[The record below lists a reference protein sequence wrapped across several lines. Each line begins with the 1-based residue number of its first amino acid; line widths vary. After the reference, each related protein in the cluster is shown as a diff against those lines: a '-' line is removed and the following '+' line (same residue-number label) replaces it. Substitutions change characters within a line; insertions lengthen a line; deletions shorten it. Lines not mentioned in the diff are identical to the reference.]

1 MLIYSSFSLG
11 VGCGLLIVAGLGS
24 DSMSTL
30 MEGISLVTK
39 LSFSSVNL
47 ILNLSILI
55 LAYISGRDNVGIASI
70 LYPLFVSI
78 GIEFS
83 TKLFPVADKLIVNAI
98 LFIIGFMLM
107 VVAIALNSKC
117 ECGKNPYDALCFNLA
132 SIYKVKYSFIRTS
145 IDLLMLV
152 IGVFLHGT
160 YGIGTIVAAFMMGSV
175 AEKLIALLD
184 SNNIYRKYM
193 MI

>member
-1 MLIYSSFSLG
+1 
-11 VGCGLLIVAGLGS
+11 
-24 DSMSTL
+24 
-30 MEGISLVTK
+30 
-39 LSFSSVNL
+39 
-47 ILNLSILI
+47 
-55 LAYISGRDNVGIASI
+55 
-70 LYPLFVSI
+70 
-78 GIEFS
+78 
-83 TKLFPVADKLIVNAI
+83 
-98 LFIIGFMLM
+98 M

-152 IGVFLHGT
+152 IGVFLHGI